1 MRTDSP
7 IWSAVRGGVCCVLGF
22 GVSGKSLIGVLLDHG
37 AAKVRVYDKKT
48 PEELGPEALAL
59 AAQGVEFYGG
69 EAYLATLAGDVIFRS
84 PGFKPWTPE
93 IAAAV
98 AKGAILS
105 SEMELF
111 MASTEACVIGV
122 TGSDGKTTTTTLTSL
137 LLEQAVKARGYGKV
151 YLGGNIGTPLMPL
164 AHEMTPDDFA
174 VVELSSFQLSTMQ
187 DSPRFCAVTNV
198 TPNHLDWHP
207 DMQDYTNAK
216 CHIWQGNGAQRLV
229 TNRDNAVTY
238 EMAGQTDLPVTLF
251 SGKLC
256 DYQSIARAPGD
267 IAYFLK
273 DGYIV
278 RADGQTEQRM
288 LAVSDVLLP
297 GAYNLENYMTAIALT
312 EQFIT
317 PEMIR
322 EVATTFKGVAHRFE
336 FVREKDGVRYYNSSI
351 DSTPSRTAAALS
363 NIAAGTAWV
372 ICGGYDKKVSF
383 LPLAKVL
390 RERAKGVVLTGATAD
405 LIEQALAEC
414 LQDNPALVV
423 LREADFT
430 DAVRCAA
437 SHAGAGEIVLLSPAC
452 ASFDAFKD
460 YKQRGETF
468 RRIVNEL

>member
-1 MRTDSP
+1 MKTDSL
-7 IWSAVRGGVCCVLGF
+7 IWSAIRGGVCCVLGF
-22 GVSGKSLIGVLLDHG
+22 GVSGRSLIGVLRDHG
-37 AAKVRVYDKKT
+37 AATVRVYDKKT
-48 PEELGPEALAL
+48 PEELGSEALAL
-59 AAQGVEFYGG
+59 AAQGVEFFGG
-69 EAYLATLAGDVIFRS
+69 EQYLSSLEGDVIFRS

-98 AKGAILS
+98 ARGALLS

-164 AHEMTPDDFA
+164 AHEMTADDFA

-207 DMQDYTNAK
+207 DMQDYTIAK
-216 CHIWQGNGAQRLV
+216 CRIWQGNGAQMLV
-229 TNRDNAVTY
+229 TNRENAVTY
-238 EMAGQTDLPVTLF
+238 EMACRASLPVTFF
-251 SGKLC
+251 SGKRC
-256 DYQSIARAPGD
+256 DYQSIVKAPGD
-267 IAYFLK
+267 VAYFIK

-278 RADGQTEQRM
+278 RADGKTEKRM

-312 EQFIT
+312 ERYVT
-317 PEMIR
+317 PDMIR
-322 EVATTFKGVAHRFE
+322 AVATTFTGVAHRFE
-336 FVREKDGVRYYNSSI
+336 LVRELGGVRYYNSSI
-351 DSTPSRTAAALS
+351 DSTPSRTEAALS
-363 NIAAGTAWV
+363 NLPVGTAWV
-372 ICGGYDKKVSF
+372 ICGGYDKKVPF

-390 RERAKGVVLTGATAD
+390 RARARGVVLTGATAD

-414 LQDNPALVV
+414 VQDNPDLPI

-430 DAVRCAA
+430 AAVHCAA
-437 SHAGAGEIVLLSPAC
+437 AGAKAGEIVLLSPAC